1 LQRRQ
6 GEPERRRRSRRRAEA
21 AEFATAKSKTLRPC
35 AVKQT
40 GFPLGQVS
48 RWRSR

>member
-1 LQRRQ
+1 LNVAARRV
-6 GEPERRRRSRRRAEA
+6 EA
-21 AEFATAKSKTLRPC
+21 AEFATAKSKSSRPC
-35 AVKQT
+35 AVEQT